1 MRPMDVIKVAM
12 LVVQMAVAVLDTVR
26 ELRRA

>member
-1 MRPMDVIKVAM
+1 MRPLDVIKVAM